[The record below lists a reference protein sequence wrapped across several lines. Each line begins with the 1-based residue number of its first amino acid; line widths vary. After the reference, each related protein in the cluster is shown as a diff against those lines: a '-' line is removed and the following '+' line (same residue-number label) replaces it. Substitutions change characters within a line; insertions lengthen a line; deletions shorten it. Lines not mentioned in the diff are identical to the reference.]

1 MPLRMRWWP
10 KGKTTKRLR
19 EQNMK
24 TTKDYKAFLEEVRK
38 ETGIDALVPDETG
51 LVTVNVDETYNV
63 NLQFVEASAS
73 ILCFVEV
80 TQLPSDAPKEV
91 YRDLLAGGL
100 FGHETGGGFFTL
112 EPDTETVVYNYF
124 FDLEAIE
131 DDVEEFV
138 SALEKIM
145 QLCDIWTKR
154 IKGILEDGE
163 TSGSTENH
171 IFFHP

>member
-24 TTKDYKAFLEEVRK
+24 TKEDYIAFLAEARK
-38 ETGIDALVPDETG
+38 ETGIDALVPDESG
-51 LVTVNVDETYNV
+51 LVTVNVDEAFNV

-112 EPDTETVVYNYF
+112 EPDTETVVFNYF

-145 QLCDIWTKR
+145 QLCDVWAKR
-154 IKGILEDGE
+154 IKGILEDDE
-163 TSGSTENH
+163 PSGSTENH

>member
-10 KGKTTKRLR
+10 KVKTTKRLR

-24 TTKDYKAFLEEVRK
+24 TKEDYIAFLAEARK

-100 FGHETGGGFFTL
+100 F
-112 EPDTETVVYNYF
+112 

-131 DDVEEFV
+131 DDVDEFV

-145 QLCDIWTKR
+145 QLCDVWAKR

-163 TSGSTENH
+163 PSVSTENH

>member
-1 MPLRMRWWP
+1 M
-10 KGKTTKRLR
+10 
-19 EQNMK
+19 
-24 TTKDYKAFLEEVRK
+24 
-38 ETGIDALVPDETG
+38 
-51 LVTVNVDETYNV
+51 

-80 TQLPSDAPKEV
+80 AQLPSDAPKEV

-112 EPDTETVVYNYF
+112 EPDTETVIYNYF
-124 FDLEAIE
+124 FDLEAIK
-131 DDVEEFV
+131 DDVDEFV
-138 SALEKIM
+138 STLEKIM
-145 QLCDIWTKR
+145 QLCDVWAKR

-163 TSGSTENH
+163 PSGSTENH